1 MPYDTD
7 YDADTSL
14 TRTPP
19 SARPPLQISLQKTV
33 DTETVNA
40 VRAAAERR
48 SDLRIGLALGGGSA
62 RGYAHIGV
70 LASLERHG
78 LAPDIVVGTS
88 FGALVGALYASGQ
101 DADELAEFATAQRT
115 RDLLPQLMDFGLHK
129 AALFSGDKLESYLD
143 RLMEGRHFADLP
155 REFAVVATDVDS
167 GERVVLQEGSLAR
180 ALRASAT
187 LPGIFAPVD
196 IGGRRLV
203 DGGLGSPVPV
213 TTLADFDVDLSLGIG
228 VGMQGSESAPIRLAL
243 RCLETDWGRQLYQGL
258 RDSEGGH
265 PLQVL
270 GRAFAHTVNS
280 WRGQEV
286 PVGTHHIQAT
296 PPISWLNF
304 HKADLA
310 IRAGDD
316 ALEAYASTLR
326 RDVAALVG

>member
-1 MPYDTD
+1 MSDN
-7 YDADTSL
+7 
-14 TRTPP
+14 TRTLLPNETTLATTTLDKTTTVQPGSEP
-19 SARPPLQISLQKTV
+19 SSTYSR
-33 DTETVNA
+33 DHN
-40 VRAAAERR
+40 
-48 SDLRIGLALGGGSA
+48 LRIGLALGGGSA

-78 LAPDIVVGTS
+78 LEPQIVVGTS
-88 FGALVGALYASGQ
+88 FGALVGALYASGK
-101 DADELAEFATAQRT
+101 DADALAEFATSQRT
-115 RDLLPQLMDFGLHK
+115 RDLVPQLMDFGLHK
-129 AALFSGDKLESYLD
+129 AALFRGDKLESYLD
-143 RLMEGRHFADLP
+143 RLVEGRHFADLS

-187 LPGIFAPVD
+187 LPGIFAPVE

-213 TTLADFDVDLSLGIG
+213 TTLEDFNVDLSLGIG
-228 VGMQGSESAPIRLAL
+228 VGMQGCDSASIRWAL
-243 RCLETDWGRQLYQGL
+243 RCLKTPLGQRFYRGL

-270 GRAFAHTVNS
+270 GRAVAHTVNS
-280 WRGQEV
+280 WRGQSV
-286 PVGTHHIQAT
+286 PEGAHHVQAK

-304 HKADLA
+304 HKATPA

-316 ALEAYASTLR
+316 ALEAYAPALL
-326 RDVAALVG
+326 RDVAALVN